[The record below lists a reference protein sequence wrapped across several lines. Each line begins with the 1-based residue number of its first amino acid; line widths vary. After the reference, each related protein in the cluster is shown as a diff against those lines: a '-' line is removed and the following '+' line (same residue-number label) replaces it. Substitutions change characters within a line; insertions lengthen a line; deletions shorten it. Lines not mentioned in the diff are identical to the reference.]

1 MDNTRNLTTHTS
13 RKETPAETAGF
24 SQRNAD
30 LSRKPQKK
38 ELKIKKNNSNNKE
51 IRVRKKKKE
60 TEEEKKAKKGMGVDY
75 YKILQVDRNAKDDD
89 LKKAYRKLAMKWH
102 PDKNPNNKK
111 EAEAKFKQISEAYD
125 VKSQKPLLSFLT
137 LSILF
142 MYLFSNL
149 KFDFF

>member
-1 MDNTRNLTTHTS
+1 MDNTRNLATHTS

-30 LSRKPQKK
+30 LSRNPQKK
-38 ELKIKKNNSNNKE
+38 ESDKKEQQQQQQQRNQSQ
-51 IRVRKKKKE
+51 RKKKE
-60 TEEEKKAKKGMGVDY
+60 AEGRKKSQKGMGVDY

-125 VKSQKPLLSFLT
+125 VKSQKPLLSFS
-137 LSILF
+137 LSQL
-142 MYLFSNL
+142 YLFIFIFV
-149 KFDFF
+149 KFQL